1 MNRIY
6 LILFLIGTLNLTACS
21 LTGLDSSDKL
31 ACKAPDGVSCMS
43 TTGVYANS
51 IADNLPNQKSEP
63 STSSESTENSNNNSN
78 TYSKEAPIRRAQIPG
93 TGTAIRSA
101 PRVLRLW
108 VAPWED
114 SDGDLHDQFFVYLTV
129 DPGRWVIEHQRS
141 RIQQEFT
148 TTTLRSGAD
157 TSAPSAKNNP
167 PDTKGGVNV
176 KP

>member
-6 LILFLIGTLNLTACS
+6 SVLFLFVILNLTACS

-51 IADNLPNQKSEP
+51 IADNLPGQRSEP
-63 STSSESTENSNNNSN
+63 STTSDSSENNNSN
-78 TYSKEAPIRRAQIPG
+78 NSASAAYAKEPPIRRAQIPG

-108 VAPWED
+108 IAPWED

-148 TTTLRSGAD
+148 ATTLKGEASTG
-157 TSAPSAKNNP
+157 SKNNP
-167 PDTKGGVNV
+167 TDSKGGANA